1 MVLAYINDSWRAKKP
16 KKIQPWISVST
27 WEKIEALGYKSP
39 TLSVTKVFELLLQD
53 PSKDTDGSIEN
64 PELRARIEEMNKQI
78 AEKNKHI
85 DTFNYDTE

>member
-1 MVLAYINDSWRAKKP
+1 
-16 KKIQPWISVST
+16 
-27 WEKIEALGYKSP
+27 
-39 TLSVTKVFELLLQD
+39 LLQD

-85 DTFNYDTE
+85 DTFNYDNE